1 MSTDLMPFIYE
12 GATVRTVVIDGEPW
26 FVLAD
31 LCAVLG
37 VSNPSNVVARL
48 DPATVNSLRLAE
60 GNRGNPNVTV
70 VSESGMYEVVI
81 RSDKPGA
88 VTFRR
93 WITSQVLPAI
103 RKTGGYTSVPALT
116 DDELIHQALTVSAR
130 RVAELTEKVA
140 ELAPKAA
147 MADDFLTAS
156 GGARL
161 VREVAKLLAMKEKDL
176 RRFLIDEG
184 LVFVRHSPCGAVQ
197 YDHYAQFGHHFQATE
212 HVVNHTW
219 GSCTHYTLMIL
230 PRGIELIEKRRAAVS
245 A

>member
-1 MSTDLMPFIYE
+1 MSTDLMPFTYE

-31 LCAVLG
+31 LCAVLEIRNG
-37 VSNPSNVVARL
+37 RDVAARL
-48 DPATVNSLRLAE
+48 ADDQKGVAQIDTLGGRQQMTIVNE
-60 GNRGNPNVTV
+60 P
-70 VSESGMYEVVI
+70 GMYEVVI
-81 RSDKPGA
+81 RSDKAGA
-88 VTFRR
+88 VMFRR
-93 WITSQVLPAI
+93 WITGEVLPAI
-103 RKTGGYTSVPALT
+103 RKTGGYSSTPALT

-161 VREVAKLLAMKEKDL
+161 VREVAKLLGMKEKDL
-176 RRFLIDEG
+176 RRFLLDEG
-184 LVFVRHSPCGAVQ
+184 LVFAKHAPCGAVQ

-230 PRGIELIEKRRAAVS
+230 PRGIELIEKRRSAVT